1 MHIYPNI
8 VLVSLDTYYIPVNS
22 CNSLQQHM
30 VFDLKQWGISWKSL
44 LNLKSKIGDITTPLD
59 DLITTKIINNVRKWS
74 HEWKTFMLFGT
85 HIRIDRVKSELPY
98 HNKWLTL
105 TTQVCYEFILW

>member
-1 MHIYPNI
+1 
-8 VLVSLDTYYIPVNS
+8 
-22 CNSLQQHM
+22 M
-30 VFDLKQWGISWKSL
+30 VFDLKQWGISWKGL

-59 DLITTKIINNVRKWS
+59 DLITTKIINNIRKWS

-85 HIRIDRVKSELPY
+85 YIRIDRVKSELPY